1 MRTFRDR
8 EIHADLKVWILSV
21 FTSIEQILRRKKD
34 KIESWRED
42 SRRIEMQGN
51 IKRLATQYR
60 EVVKRELIFS
70 WKRQRI
76 CDCLSWGL
84 PIFWDQI

>member
-34 KIESWRED
+34 KIEKTVE
-42 SRRIEMQGN
+42 
-51 IKRLATQYR
+51 
-60 EVVKRELIFS
+60 ELKCKEI
-70 WKRQRI
+70 
-76 CDCLSWGL
+76 LS
-84 PIFWDQI
+84 D